1 MQSQGYHPFRQTILS
16 RDELRELS
24 TLRPAR
30 AVINTLVNWLV
41 ILSAWTL
48 VAMLPSW
55 WTVVL
60 AILVVGTRYYALAII
75 GHDGL
80 HRRVF
85 PDQWTNDLFNDLL
98 IMGPIG
104 AITRVNRLNH
114 IEHHRTTASAVD
126 PDRHKYVHEG
136 KEPTLPFLVFLTGL
150 ANLVPTIRNVFLG
163 KSRTAAAVQ
172 QPVAESYRLRDIAI
186 LLAWQALLIIGLS
199 YAIGWWAYPVLWLIP
214 VYLFTYRA
222 DLVRVF
228 CEHSMMQADEAADEA
243 LRMVHYDSNWLELQF
258 FAPNNMNCH
267 VAHHLWPGI
276 PYYNLP
282 LAEEKVR
289 SWDLKKG
296 SDGQIEWRGSYCAYL
311 VDYFFWRHSPK
322 ARVHTGGV
330 AC

>member
-1 MQSQGYHPFRQTILS
+1 MRSQGYHPFRQTILS
-16 RDELRELS
+16 RDELRALS
-24 TLRPAR
+24 TLRPVR
-30 AVINTLVNWLV
+30 AVVNTLVNWLV
-41 ILSAWTL
+41 IVGAWTL
-48 VAMLPSW
+48 VAVLPSW
-55 WTVVL
+55 WTVVA

-85 PDQWTNDLFNDLL
+85 PDQWTNDLVNDLL

-114 IEHHRTTASAVD
+114 IEHHRITASAVD

-136 KEPTLPFLVFLTGL
+136 KEPTLPFLVFLTGF
-150 ANLVPTIRNVFLG
+150 ANMVPTIRNIFFG
-163 KSRTAAAVQ
+163 KRRTAEAAR
-172 QPVAESYRLRDIAI
+172 QPASESYKLRDIVI

-199 YAIGWWAYPVLWLIP
+199 YAIGWWAYPVLWLMP
-214 VYLFTYRA
+214 VYLFAYRA

-228 CEHSMMQADEAADEA
+228 CEHSMMQSDEIADQS

-282 LAEEKVR
+282 LAEAKVR
-289 SWDLKKG
+289 SWDIENG
-296 SDGQIEWRGSYCAYL
+296 SNGQIIWRGSYCAYL
-311 VDYFFWRHSPK
+311 VAYFFWRLSPK
-322 ARVHTGGV
+322 SLVHTDGV

>member
-30 AVINTLVNWLV
+30 AVINALVNWLV
-41 ILSAWTL
+41 IVGAWTL
-48 VAMLPSW
+48 VAVLPSW
-55 WTVVL
+55 WTVVA

-114 IEHHRTTASAVD
+114 IEHHRITASAVD
-126 PDRHKYVHEG
+126 PDRHKYIHEG

-150 ANLVPTIRNVFLG
+150 ANVAPTIRNVFLG
-163 KSRTAAAVQ
+163 KSGAAAAVQ
-172 QPVAESYRLRDIAI
+172 KPASESYKLRDIAI

-228 CEHSMMQADEAADEA
+228 CEHSMMQADEVADES

-282 LAEEKVR
+282 LAEAKVR
-289 SWDLKKG
+289 SWDIKNG
-296 SDGQIEWRGSYCAYL
+296 SNGQIVWRGSYCAYL
-311 VDYFFWRHSPK
+311 VDYFFWRHSLK
-322 ARVHTGGV
+322 SLVHTGGV